1 MKKRKKDDIIK
12 LQKHIKI
19 APKFL
24 VFYNGKSKMEDS
36 HVEYL
41 SAAFENLTGE
51 PDLELKVLILNINE
65 GHNRELMEQCK
76 ALKQYAKYVARVRE
90 YVEEIGL
97 DAAVSRAVKECI
109 REGILDEFL
118 RQNRAEVEKVSI
130 FEYNK
135 EEEER
140 KLRVAEYEGGWEAG
154 KQAGMEAGMQVAA
167 QMVKEFHLEKEEV
180 IKFLQN
186 NLDIDEKAAKEMLE
200 EE

>member
-1 MKKRKKDDIIK
+1 MQYNTKRYLKKRKKDDIIK

-90 YVEEIGL
+90 YVEQIGL
-97 DAAVSRAVKECI
+97 DAAVSRA
-109 REGILDEFL
+109 
-118 RQNRAEVEKVSI
+118 
-130 FEYNK
+130 
-135 EEEER
+135 
-140 KLRVAEYEGGWEAG
+140 
-154 KQAGMEAGMQVAA
+154 
-167 QMVKEFHLEKEEV
+167 VKEFHLEKEEV